1 MLALVFTMLVAMLLA
16 ATMGYA
22 IQRGG
27 TCTVAAIDEVLRK
40 RRVNRLLSLLE
51 ASVWVLGGLLIA
63 HAFNLMPPMP
73 AGYVIT
79 PWMVV
84 GAAFLGLGAAINR
97 ACVFGAIARFGSG
110 EWAYLAAPVGFFIG
124 CVLWQVLG
132 QNLLADHAPQ
142 KIANASIAF
151 HAPTVLAWMIAAWML
166 WRLVKLA
173 IVSVSDPNALLA
185 KVWEPHAATVV
196 IGITFFFVLFL
207 AGPWAYTDALADWAR
222 GMMNDTLQRS
232 LLLFALLAGA
242 VYGGWTAGRFKAAGI
257 TLPSIARCLIGGALM
272 GAGSVM
278 IPGSNDG
285 LILTGMPLLWPHAW
299 LAFSVMCVTIAVF
312 LKTTQWLQ
320 K

>member
-1 MLALVFTMLVAMLLA
+1 MFALVVTMLVTMLLV

-63 HAFNLMPPMP
+63 NAFNLMPPMP

-84 GAAFLGLGAAINR
+84 GAALLGLGAAINR

-132 QNLLADHAPQ
+132 QTLLANHAPQ
-142 KIANASIAF
+142 KIATASIAF
-151 HAPTVLAWMIAAWML
+151 QAPAVLAWMIGAWML
-166 WRLVKLA
+166 WRLVNLV
-173 IVSVSDPNALLA
+173 IVSINHPKTVLA
-185 KVWEPHAATVV
+185 KVWQPHAATVV

-222 GMMNDTLQRS
+222 RMMDNTLQRS
-232 LLLFALLAGA
+232 LLLLALLAGA
-242 VYGGWTAGRFKAAGI
+242 VYGGWTAGRFKSAGI
-257 TLPSIARCLIGGALM
+257 TLPDIARCLIGGALM

-299 LAFSVMCVTIAVF
+299 ISFSVMCVTIAFF
-312 LKTTQWLQ
+312 LKAPQWLRT
-320 K
+320 